1 MISDRLASNFI
12 EELLA
17 YSLVNRNTFEVIK
30 SYLKFSYL
38 QNESEKK
45 LVQWLFRNY
54 DKTGRIATY
63 GQLQQAFIKEDSVLE
78 LLADISDI
86 EIDDTSNGHN
96 SIILT
101 FQEYLKQMKFLES
114 NDKIAETYN
123 RGDKEM
129 AYKLFVKLAE
139 EMGNFS
145 IVDATTETV
154 FGDFEKRM
162 AQRKSEDYSY
172 RYKVPTMIEEL
183 DYILG
188 GNNGGPETGE
198 FILGLGA
205 SGAGKSQYLIH
216 LGIAAARQGHRVV
229 HFQLEGT
236 KEQCMNRYDAAWT
249 GTLYHDMKMGDV
261 SAQRLE
267 MSKRIIKKLKKSDIY
282 VDACEEWGGK
292 SLVDVRRTC
301 KEIEKK
307 YGAIGV
313 IIVDYLELLE
323 LGDGIRYTPGEE
335 RFRREKLSRGL
346 KALAMEFNCVVHS
359 VTQSNDI
366 TLEEMNDPEFILT
379 RSNLNEAR
387 NVIRPVDGFFTFN
400 CTIEESRNQVMRIYV
415 DKAREHGGKQIIRIA
430 NNFKCARFYDRKR
443 TADLL
448 DEEDEE

>member
-1 MISDRLASNFI
+1 MISDRLASNFVV
-12 EELLA
+12 ELLA
-17 YSLVNRNTFEVIK
+17 HSLVNRNTFEVVK
-30 SYLKFSYL
+30 SYLKFSFL
-38 QNESEKK
+38 QRESEKK

-63 GQLQQAFIKEDSVLE
+63 GQLQQQFIKDDDVLE
-78 LLADISDI
+78 LLADIADVEI
-86 EIDDTSNGHN
+86 EDNIDAHN
-96 SIILT
+96 SIIST
-101 FQEYLKQMKFLES
+101 FQEYLKQMMFLES
-114 NDKIAETYN
+114 NDKIVDTYN
-123 RGDKEM
+123 KGDKEA

-145 IVDATTETV
+145 IIDATTEMV

-162 AQRKSEDYSY
+162 IQRKSEDYSY
-172 RYKVPTMIEEL
+172 RYKVPTMIDEL
-183 DYILG
+183 DFILG
-188 GNNGGPETGE
+188 GDNGGPETGE
-198 FILGLGA
+198 FMLGLGA
-205 SGAGKSQYLIH
+205 SGSGKSQYLIH

-236 KEQCMNRYDAAWT
+236 KEQCMNRYDSAWT
-249 GTLYHDMKMGDV
+249 GTLYHDMKVGDV
-261 SAQRLE
+261 PAKQME
-267 MSKRIIKKLKKSDIY
+267 ISKRIIKKLKKSDIY

-292 SLVDVRRTC
+292 TLVDVRRTC

-307 YGAIGV
+307 YGSIGV

-400 CTIEESRNQVMRIYV
+400 CTIEESRNQIMRIYV
-415 DKAREHGGKQIIRIA
+415 DKAREYRGKQIIRIA

-443 TADLL
+443 TSDLL
-448 DEEDEE
+448 EEDDEE

>member
-1 MISDRLASNFI
+1 MISDRRASNFVV
-12 EELLA
+12 ELLA
-17 YSLVNRNTFEVIK
+17 HSLVNRNTFEVVK
-30 SYLKFSYL
+30 SYLKFSFL
-38 QNESEKK
+38 QRESEKK

-63 GQLQQAFIKEDSVLE
+63 GQLQQQFIKDDDVLE
-78 LLADISDI
+78 LLADIADVEI
-86 EIDDTSNGHN
+86 EDNIDAHN
-96 SIILT
+96 SIIST
-101 FQEYLKQMKFLES
+101 FQEYLKQMMFLES
-114 NDKIAETYN
+114 NDKIVDTYN
-123 RGDKEM
+123 KGDKEA
-129 AYKLFVKLAE
+129 AYKLFIKLAE

-145 IVDATTETV
+145 IIDATTEMV

-162 AQRKSEDYSY
+162 IQRKSEDYSY
-172 RYKVPTMIEEL
+172 RYKVPTMIDEL
-183 DYILG
+183 DFILG
-188 GNNGGPETGE
+188 GDNGGPETGE
-198 FILGLGA
+198 FMLGLGA
-205 SGAGKSQYLIH
+205 SGSGKSQYLIH

-236 KEQCMNRYDAAWT
+236 KEQCMNRYDSAWT
-249 GTLYHDMKMGDV
+249 GTLYHDMKVGDV
-261 SAQRLE
+261 PEKQME
-267 MSKRIIKKLKKSDIY
+267 ISKRIIKKLKKSDIY

-292 SLVDVRRTC
+292 TLVDVRRTC

-307 YGAIGV
+307 YGSIGV

-400 CTIEESRNQVMRIYV
+400 CTIEESRNQIMRIYV
-415 DKAREHGGKQIIRIA
+415 DKAREYRGKQIIRIA

-443 TADLL
+443 TSDLL
-448 DEEDEE
+448 EEDDEE

>member
-1 MISDRLASNFI
+1 MISDRLASNFVV
-12 EELLA
+12 ELLA
-17 YSLVNRNTFEVIK
+17 HSLVNRNTFEVVK
-30 SYLKFSYL
+30 SYLKFSFL
-38 QNESEKK
+38 QRESEKK

-63 GQLQQAFIKEDSVLE
+63 GQLQQQFIKDDDVLE
-78 LLADISDI
+78 LLADIADVEI
-86 EIDDTSNGHN
+86 EDNTDAHN

-101 FQEYLKQMKFLES
+101 FQEYLKQMMFLES
-114 NDKIAETYN
+114 NDKIVDTYN
-123 RGDKEM
+123 KGDKEA

-145 IVDATTETV
+145 IIDATTEMV

-162 AQRKSEDYSY
+162 IQRKSEDYSY
-172 RYKVPTMIEEL
+172 RYKVPTMIDEL
-183 DYILG
+183 DFILG
-188 GNNGGPETGE
+188 GDNGGPETGE
-198 FILGLGA
+198 FMLGLGA
-205 SGAGKSQYLIH
+205 SGSGKSQYLIH

-236 KEQCMNRYDAAWT
+236 KEQCMNRYDSAWT
-249 GTLYHDMKMGDV
+249 GTLYHDMKVGDV
-261 SAQRLE
+261 PAKQME
-267 MSKRIIKKLKKSDIY
+267 ISKRIIKKLKKSDIY

-292 SLVDVRRTC
+292 TLVDVRRTC

-307 YGAIGV
+307 YGSIGV

-400 CTIEESRNQVMRIYV
+400 CTIEESRNQIMRIYV
-415 DKAREHGGKQIIRIA
+415 DKAREYRGKQIIRIA

-443 TADLL
+443 TSDLL
-448 DEEDEE
+448 EEDDEE